1 MERRVYTVEEA
12 GKLLGLSRPSAYA
25 AAASGDLPVIRI
37 GRRLLVSKA
46 AIANLLGETPEPAA
60 AKG

>member
-25 AAASGDLPVIRI
+25 AANRGDLPVIRV
-37 GRRLLVSKA
+37 GRRMLVSKA
-46 AIANLLGETPEPAA
+46 AIAKMLGEREPVPA
-60 AKG
+60 